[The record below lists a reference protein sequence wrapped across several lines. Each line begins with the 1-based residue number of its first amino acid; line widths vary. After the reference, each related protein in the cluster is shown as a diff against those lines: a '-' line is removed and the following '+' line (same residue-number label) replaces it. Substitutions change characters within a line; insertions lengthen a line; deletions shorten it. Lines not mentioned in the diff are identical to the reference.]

1 MLKRWRQ
8 LQLWQKF
15 FWLGLIIVW
24 LILLYLAVRP
34 TGTASYRVKDLEG
47 NYFLHKFRP
56 PERWAT
62 SSDDLI
68 MTGEPGYFY
77 LRPTRR
83 FNQAEITI
91 KWRQSDD
98 FPLEVG
104 VLVDRAHWQYIT
116 KPLNNP
122 ILNNLSW
129 PSVAE
134 GSYHLW
140 QKQPV
145 YLSWQDFINNPP
157 PASQLALYNFSW
169 PLAMVPM
176 LDNYQAN
183 TNWQELPGK
192 WRGSQH
198 LIVYVGE
205 GESLAWRLAAT
216 SDSIKPLAADEK
228 VVEVNVYDPSNIRRQ
243 SSRFSLDQ
251 GRIDQEIAISSMDA
265 GVYRVEIKASPKV
278 LFTLTTKQ
286 SIFSWRDQIWP
297 VFGPDFSWQIW
308 TDVPDLT
315 AQTIEPTSRQVISV
329 GGEPLSLDNTYE
341 QYHIITNGPISQIK
355 GRGGDIQFS
364 GSGVFSLSST
374 VFNPYPR
381 RVDSFLA
388 KNPDINFI
396 AADYQAPS
404 CSKQICEASAVL
416 PLKDAFWYPDDGY
429 QFIISV
435 GDNQL
440 STLTPLTIE
449 EIQVKLSGSNLW
461 QAIRHRLQFLWS
473 KLKS

>member
-1 MLKRWRQ
+1 
-8 LQLWQKF
+8 
-15 FWLGLIIVW
+15 
-24 LILLYLAVRP
+24 
-34 TGTASYRVKDLEG
+34 
-47 NYFLHKFRP
+47 
-56 PERWAT
+56 
-62 SSDDLI
+62 
-68 MTGEPGYFY
+68 
-77 LRPTRR
+77 
-83 FNQAEITI
+83 
-91 KWRQSDD
+91 
-98 FPLEVG
+98 
-104 VLVDRAHWQYIT
+104 
-116 KPLNNP
+116 
-122 ILNNLSW
+122 
-129 PSVAE
+129 
-134 GSYHLW
+134 
-140 QKQPV
+140 
-145 YLSWQDFINNPP
+145 
-157 PASQLALYNFSW
+157 
-169 PLAMVPM
+169 MVPM

-440 STLTPLTIE
+440 STSTPLTIE

-461 QAIRHRLQFLWS
+461 QAIKHRLQFLWS

>member
-34 TGTASYRVKDLEG
+34 TGIASYRVKDLEG

-62 SSDDLI
+62 SSQDLI
-68 MTGEPGYFY
+68 MIGEPGYFY

-83 FNQAEITI
+83 FSQAEITI
-91 KWRQSDD
+91 KWRRSAD

-104 VLVDRAHWQYIT
+104 VLVDRAHWRYIT

-129 PSVAE
+129 PSVAD
-134 GSYHLW
+134 GSYRLW

-145 YLSWQDFINNPP
+145 YLSWQDFIDNPP

-169 PLAMVPM
+169 PLVTTSIP
-176 LDNYQAN
+176 DNYQAN
-183 TNWQELPGK
+183 TNWQELPGQ
-192 WRGSQH
+192 WRGSQQ

-205 GESLAWRLAAT
+205 GESLAWRLSAA
-216 SDSIKPLAADEK
+216 SDSIKPLTADEQ
-228 VVEVNVYDPSNIRRQ
+228 VVEVNVYDPSNLRRQ
-243 SSRFSLDQ
+243 SSRFSVDQ
-251 GRIDQEIAISSMDA
+251 DRVDQEIVISSPGA
-265 GVYRVEIKASPKV
+265 GVYRVEIKASSKI
-278 LFTLTTKQ
+278 LFTLATKQ
-286 SIFSWRDQIWP
+286 AIFSWQDQIWP
-297 VFGPDFSWQIW
+297 VFSPDFSWQIW
-308 TDVPDLT
+308 TDVPELT

-329 GGEPLSLDNTYE
+329 GGQSLSLDNTYE
-341 QYHIITNGPISQIK
+341 QYHIITNSPISQIK
-355 GRGGDIQFS
+355 GRGGDIQLN
-364 GSGVFSLSST
+364 GSGMFSLSSS

-381 RVDSFLA
+381 RLESVLDNNS
-388 KNPDINFI
+388 DINFV
-396 AADYQAPS
+396 AANYQTPN
-404 CSKQICEASAVL
+404 CDEQICEASVVL
-416 PLKDAFWYPDDGY
+416 PLKDAFWQPGDGY
-429 QFIISV
+429 QFIIAV
-435 GDNQL
+435 GGKQL
-440 STLTPLTIE
+440 STSTPLTIE

-461 QAIRHRLQFLWS
+461 QAIGHRLQFLWS